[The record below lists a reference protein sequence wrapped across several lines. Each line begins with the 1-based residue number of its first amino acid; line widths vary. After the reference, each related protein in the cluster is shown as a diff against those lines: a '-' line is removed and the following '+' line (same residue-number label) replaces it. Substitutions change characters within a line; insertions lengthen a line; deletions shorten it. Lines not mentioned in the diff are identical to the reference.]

1 MTQPKMPEVPE
12 VPDVPVK
19 DEINEDLKQSFDM
32 ISSLKDMLL
41 NEDTWIRLGFIAVKI
56 LVIVLLAALFVRI
69 GKSVIRRAF
78 SIKLKGPIRTS
89 ERRERTLIKL
99 LENVLAYVV
108 YFSAIMAILSIF
120 KINVAGL
127 LAGAGVLGLA
137 VGFGAQSLVKDIITG
152 FFVIFEDQFSVG
164 DYVKIGEAVGTV
176 EEIGLRTTKIKTYTG
191 ELYIIPN
198 GSITEVV
205 NSSIYNSTAVI
216 DISIARETNLQETES
231 LIRSFLAGITG
242 KEDYPEILSPPD
254 LLGVQSLEAHEVIL
268 RITAETAPMMQY
280 AVERRLRKD
289 LKKFLEDNHIESAY
303 PKMVMVDKNG
313 SKNEGK

>member
-1 MTQPKMPEVPE
+1 MAQTPTPETPE
-12 VPDVPVK
+12 TPETPVSK
-19 DEINEDLKQSFDM
+19 EINEDLQQSFDM
-32 ISSLKDMLL
+32 LSSLKDMILS
-41 NEDTWIRLGFIAVKI
+41 EDTWIRLGFIGLKI
-56 LVIVLLAALFVRI
+56 IVIITLSALFVRV

-78 SIKLKGPIRTS
+78 SIKLKGPIRAT

-164 DYVKIGEAVGTV
+164 DYVKIGDAVGTV

-231 LIRSFLAGITG
+231 LIRSFLAGIMG
-242 KEDYPEILSPPD
+242 KEDYPEILAPPE
-254 LLGVQSLEAHEVIL
+254 LLGVQSLEAHEILL

-303 PKMVMVDKNG
+303 PKMVMVDKKG
-313 SKNEGK
+313 TKNDGQ